1 MRHRALRWRNI
12 SGQLQAGKMQRANW
26 LPLILPLS
34 SVLASFTALL
44 LLPFPSPLGEEYIGF
59 LVYS

>member
-1 MRHRALRWRNI
+1 MHHRALRWRNI

-44 LLPFPSPLGEEYIGF
+44 LLPFPLGEEYKD
-59 LVYS
+59 V